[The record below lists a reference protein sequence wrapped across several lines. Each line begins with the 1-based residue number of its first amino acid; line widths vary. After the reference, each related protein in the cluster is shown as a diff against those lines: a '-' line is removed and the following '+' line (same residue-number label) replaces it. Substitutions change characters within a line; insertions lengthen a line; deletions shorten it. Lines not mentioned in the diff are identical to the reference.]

1 MRLLRCCAQLCSP
14 LVLFLDDLQWADSPS
29 LRLLEA
35 LIKGDQGLP
44 LLLIGAYHNLEVD
57 ERHALTRLIAAITAQ
72 GVRLH
77 MLKLGPL
84 SLADTQALVAT
95 CLGVD
100 PACVAELGRLVQDK
114 TEGNPFYELQFL
126 RSLVRDD
133 LLHFDKDTGEC
144 RSAPAKKQDNGTNGP
159 DVPLFVS
166 RSLGAQMLGIMHVYG
181 STQLDQNKFPELCL
195 VSF

>member
-1 MRLLRCCAQLCSP
+1 LETFVRLLRCCAQLRSP

-44 LLLIGAYHNLEVD
+44 LLLIGAYRNLEVD
-57 ERHALTRLIAAITAQ
+57 ERHALTRLIAAMTAQ
-72 GVRLH
+72 GVCLH

-144 RSAPAKKQDNGTNGP
+144 RSAPAKKQDGGTNGP
-159 DVPLFVS
+159 DVPFVCFP
-166 RSLGAQMLGIMHVYG
+166 LAWG
-181 STQLDQNKFPELCL
+181 SDDGDHACL
-195 VSF
+195 R